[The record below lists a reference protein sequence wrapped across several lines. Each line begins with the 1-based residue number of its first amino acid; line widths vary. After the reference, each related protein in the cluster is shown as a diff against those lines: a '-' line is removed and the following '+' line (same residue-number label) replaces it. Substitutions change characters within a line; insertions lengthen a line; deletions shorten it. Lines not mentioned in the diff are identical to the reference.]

1 MRYYRF
7 YYGKGILI
15 IQIKKE
21 KKQMK
26 KKKEEFYYK
35 NLCSAIEY
43 SYQAAQFLT
52 ETLKNYDQ
60 EMLPEKLDAMHELE
74 QKGDAK
80 KHKMMKALSQAFI
93 TPIEREDLVALSG
106 YIDDITDAVEEV
118 LLQIYMSNV
127 SAIRTDVFPTLDL
140 LSECIKALGDVL
152 EELKDFKH
160 SKVIEDYIIRVND
173 LEEQGDRFYVENMHT
188 LHQEDD
194 IRNVVIWRTIYEYL
208 ENCIDTCEH
217 VADIVGMV
225 IMKNS

>member
-1 MRYYRF
+1 
-7 YYGKGILI
+7 
-15 IQIKKE
+15 
-21 KKQMK
+21 MK

-43 SYQAAQFLT
+43 SYQAAQFLS

-173 LEEQGDRFYVENMHT
+173 LEEQGDRLYVENMHT

>member
-1 MRYYRF
+1 
-7 YYGKGILI
+7 
-15 IQIKKE
+15 
-21 KKQMK
+21 MK

-60 EMLPEKLDAMHELE
+60 EMLPEKLDVMHELE

-173 LEEQGDRFYVENMHT
+173 LEEQGDRLYVENMHT

>member
-1 MRYYRF
+1 
-7 YYGKGILI
+7 
-15 IQIKKE
+15 
-21 KKQMK
+21 MK

-35 NLCSAIEY
+35 NLCSAMEY
-43 SYQAAQFLT
+43 AYQAAQFLT
-52 ETLKNYDQ
+52 ETLKHFDKETIQ
-60 EMLPEKLDAMHELE
+60 EKLDAMHELE
-74 QKGDAK
+74 QKGDVK

-93 TPIEREDLVALSG
+93 TPIEREDLVSLSG

-127 SAIRTDVFPTLDL
+127 TEIRADVFPTLDL
-140 LSECIKALGDVL
+140 LSESIKALGDVM

-173 LEEQGDRFYVENMHT
+173 LEEQGDRLYVENMHT
-188 LHQEDD
+188 LHGEEN
-194 IRNVVIWRTIYEYL
+194 IRTIVIWRTIYEYL
-208 ENCIDTCEH
+208 ETCIDTCEH

>member
-1 MRYYRF
+1 
-7 YYGKGILI
+7 
-15 IQIKKE
+15 
-21 KKQMK
+21 
-26 KKKEEFYYK
+26 
-35 NLCSAIEY
+35 
-43 SYQAAQFLT
+43 
-52 ETLKNYDQ
+52 
-60 EMLPEKLDAMHELE
+60 MLPEKLDAMHELE

-173 LEEQGDRFYVENMHT
+173 LEEQGDRLYVENMHT

>member
-1 MRYYRF
+1 
-7 YYGKGILI
+7 
-15 IQIKKE
+15 
-21 KKQMK
+21 MK

>member
-1 MRYYRF
+1 
-7 YYGKGILI
+7 
-15 IQIKKE
+15 
-21 KKQMK
+21 MK

-173 LEEQGDRFYVENMHT
+173 LEEQGDRLYVENMHT

>member
-1 MRYYRF
+1 
-7 YYGKGILI
+7 
-15 IQIKKE
+15 
-21 KKQMK
+21 MK
-26 KKKEEFYYK
+26 KKKEEVYYK

-173 LEEQGDRFYVENMHT
+173 LEEQGDRLYVENMHT